1 MNQQRRCN
9 LLLNQL
15 ISMFIRRQTE
25 NQRHESNHTR
35 ILIVC
40 QWQIENLQRKLK
52 YFKIRDSK
60 SIELK
65 NNDKLSTKYNKTSI
79 CLTRIWEWWQ
89 IDIWKITYKVAI
101 ARCWQPKGSL
111 IYDIHKVGEGRW
123 RKFREFFRWL

>member
-25 NQRHESNHTR
+25 KQRHESNHAR

-40 QWQIENLQRKLK
+40 RWQIENLQRKLK

-79 CLTRIWEWWQ
+79 CLTRI
-89 IDIWKITYKVAI
+89 
-101 ARCWQPKGSL
+101 
-111 IYDIHKVGEGRW
+111 
-123 RKFREFFRWL
+123 